1 MKKISLLLSIVA
13 VISLSAFTT
22 SSPTV
27 WTNDAPHSQLFF
39 TVTHLGINDVSGTFD
54 DFTVNVVSSKA
65 DFSDAVFTLTAKTNS
80 INTRLDARNNHLKS
94 ADFFDV
100 EKYPELTFT
109 STEVTPAGE
118 NKYKLSGDLTIHGVT
133 KSVTV
138 DLLYRGQTTNP
149 MSSQLTTSF
158 QVNGTIKRSDF
169 EVGGNFPEAIVS
181 DEVRIVANG
190 EFVQADKQITEK

>member
-13 VISLSAFTT
+13 VLSLSAFTT
-22 SSPTV
+22 SSPTT

-54 DFTVNVVSSKA
+54 DFTVNVVSSKE

-80 INTRLDARNNHLKS
+80 INTRVEARNNHLKS

-118 NKYKLSGDLTIHGVT
+118 NKYKLTGDLTIHGVT
-133 KSVTV
+133 KTVTV

-149 MSSQLTTSF
+149 MTSQLTTSF
-158 QVNGTIKRSDF
+158 QVDGTIKRSDF
-169 EVGGNFPEAIVS
+169 EVGGKFPEAVVS
-181 DEVRIVANG
+181 DVVRIVANG
-190 EFVQADKQITEK
+190 EFTQAEQITEK

>member
-1 MKKISLLLSIVA
+1 MKKLSLIFSIVA
-13 VISLSAFTT
+13 ILGLSAFTT
-22 SSPTV
+22 NSPSV

-39 TVTHLGINDVSGTFD
+39 TVTHLRINDVSGTFD
-54 DFTVNVVSSKA
+54 DFTVNVTSSEA

-80 INTRLDARNNHLKS
+80 INTRVEARNNHLKS

-109 STEVTPAGE
+109 STGITPAGE
-118 NKYKLSGDLTIHGVT
+118 NTYKLTGDLSIHGVT
-133 KSVTV
+133 KEVTV

-158 QVNGTIKRSDF
+158 EINGSIKRSDF
-169 EVGGNFPEAIVS
+169 EVGGSFPEAVVS

-190 EFVQADKQITEK
+190 EFVQANKE

>member
-1 MKKISLLLSIVA
+1 MKRLSLLLSIVA
-13 VISLSAFTT
+13 VITFSAFTT
-22 SSPTV
+22 SISSV
-27 WTNDAPHSQLFF
+27 WTNDAAHSQLFF

-54 DFTVNVVSSKA
+54 DFTVSVESSKP
-65 DFSDAVFTLTAKTNS
+65 DFSDAVFNLTAKTSS
-80 INTRLDARNNHLKS
+80 INTRVEARNNHLKS

-100 EKYPELTFT
+100 EKYPELTFK
-109 STEVTPAGE
+109 STAIKKVGD
-118 NKYKLSGDLTIHGVT
+118 NKYELTGDLTIHGVT

-158 QVNGTIKRSDF
+158 QIDGTIKRSDF
-169 EVGGNFPEAIVS
+169 EVGGKFPELIIS

-190 EFVQADKQITEK
+190 EFVQAEK